1 MRYIDE
7 ALRPLGDRLSEPARQ
22 RLRGALALTLG
33 THAVIAM
40 KDSAGL
46 DDDEEIVATLEWA
59 ADALLRTALHDFEPP
74 Q

>member
-1 MRYIDE
+1 
-7 ALRPLGDRLSEPARQ
+7 
-22 RLRGALALTLG
+22 
-33 THAVIAM
+33 M

-59 ADALLRTALHDFEPP
+59 GSALLRAALQDFEGS